1 MPEPSPV
8 HQIAELLRVH
18 LRKSDVYS
26 SFVDGDALRTLT
38 SHEPP
43 LVELGP
49 TSSRM
54 LTEEGARVVGELIAT
69 WEEQT

>member
-1 MPEPSPV
+1 MPDVS
-8 HQIAELLRVH
+8 HAQCIAELLRVH
-18 LRKSDVYS
+18 LRSRDVYS
-26 SFVDGDALRTLT
+26 RLVDGDALRVLT

-54 LTEEGARVVGELIAT
+54 LTEEGARVVGALIAT